1 MFKMP
6 ERIKEILN
14 RIKEFWN
21 KFTTKQKAIIAS
33 ITAVLLVSVLILVV
47 VLTRTQYTHL
57 ITCETTKEA
66 NSVVTILEGASI
78 PYKLSNNSTTIS
90 VDTKQHDAAR
100 LLLGANDI
108 ETDDMSVEE
117 LFDNSMSTTEN
128 ERKLKSTIYMQAK
141 LANTI
146 ETFEGVKEAVVYIS
160 SETAGNSIFDEQK
173 DRSASVVLTTNDE
186 FKESA
191 AFTIAQMVATALGN
205 DNTDNIRVTDSKGDI
220 LFNGTSDLYTTG
232 SLASNEEFKQQL
244 RNNRANDIRYLV
256 LKMGYDD
263 AEIVPNLS
271 FNMDVVEELYTE
283 YTPTPGSDQGVYK
296 HSYTYKSENSQGV
309 SGVPGTDSNNSDT
322 GYDIE
327 DNTNADAT
335 VEYEDIEYLP
345 NERQVNTKKEIGAVD
360 ASKSSVSIVL
370 TKYKIYNEEELEAE
384 GELED
389 ITFEQYIKENSLEVV
404 TPLDVDDKVYN
415 SVSAATGIDVDKIT
429 ITAFEQPIFQFKEDT
444 SKEISDYFQIIL
456 LVLIIA
462 MILFVVFK
470 ATAPV
475 EVIEQTPELSVEEM
489 LASKAATEEH
499 FAGIEMKDK
508 SGPIEMIG
516 EFVDENPEA
525 VAQLLRNWL
534 NDEWA

>member
-1 MFKMP
+1 MP
-6 ERIKEILN
+6 DRIKDILN

-33 ITAVLLVSVLILVV
+33 VTAALLMAILILVV
-47 VLTRTQYTHL
+47 ILTRTQYTHL
-57 ITCETTKEA
+57 ITCENTKEA
-66 NSVVTILEGASI
+66 NSVVTLLEGASI

-90 VDTKQHDAAR
+90 VDTKQYDAAL

-108 ETDDMSVEE
+108 EADGMTVEE

-128 ERKLKSTIYMQAK
+128 ERKLKSTIYMQDK
-141 LANTI
+141 LANAI
-146 ETFEGVKEAVVYIS
+146 EEYAGVKEAVVFIS
-160 SETAGNSIFDEQK
+160 SETASNSIFDEQK
-173 DRSASVVLTTNDE
+173 DRSASVVLTTGDD

-191 AFTIAQMVATALGN
+191 AYTIAQMVATALGN
-205 DNTDNIRVTDSKGDI
+205 ENTDNIRVTDSKGDI
-220 LFNGTSDLYTTG
+220 LYNGTSDLYTAG

-256 LKMGYDD
+256 LKMGFDD

-271 FNMDVVEELYTE
+271 FNMDIVEELYTE
-283 YTPTPGSDQGVYK
+283 YTPAEGSDQGVYK
-296 HSYTYKSENSQGV
+296 HSYTYKSENQQGA

-322 GYDIE
+322 GYDIYD
-327 DNTNADAT
+327 DNNSEAI

-345 NERQVNTKKEIGAVD
+345 NERQVNTKKEIGAID

-370 TKYKIYNEEELEAE
+370 TKYKIYNEEELEEA
-384 GELED
+384 GELDD
-389 ITFEQYIKENSLEVV
+389 ITFEQYIKEEGLEVV
-404 TPLDVDDKVYN
+404 NPVEVEEKIYK
-415 SVSAATGIDVDKIT
+415 SVSAATGIAVENIT
-429 ITAFEQPIFQFKEDT
+429 ITAYEQPIFQFKEDT
-444 SKEISDYFQIIL
+444 GKEISDYFQIIL

-475 EVIEQTPELSVEEM
+475 EVTELTPELSVEEM
-489 LASKAATEEH
+489 LASKAANEEQLEN
-499 FAGIEMKDK
+499 IEYNEM
-508 SGPIEMIG
+508 SGPREMI
-516 EFVDENPEA
+516 EKFVQENPEA

-534 NDEWA
+534 NEDWE

>member
-1 MFKMP
+1 MP

-33 ITAVLLVSVLILVV
+33 ITAVLLVAVLILVV

-78 PYKLSNNSTTIS
+78 PYKLSNNSTTVS
-90 VDTKQHDAAR
+90 VDTKQYDAAR

-108 ETDDMSVEE
+108 ETDDMSIEE

-128 ERKLKSTIYMQAK
+128 ERKLKSTIYMQDK

-173 DRSASVVLTTNDE
+173 DRSASVVLTTNED
-186 FKESA
+186 FKEAA

-205 DNTDNIRVTDSKGDI
+205 ENTENIRVTDSKGDI

-232 SLASNEEFKQQL
+232 SLNGNEEFKQLL

-263 AEIVPNLS
+263 AEIVPNLH
-271 FNMDVVEELYTE
+271 FDMDEVTELYRE
-283 YTPTPGSDQGVYK
+283 YTPTTGSDQGVYK

-322 GYDIE
+322 GYEIE
-327 DNTNADAT
+327 DDTNSDAT

-345 NERQVNTKKEIGAVD
+345 NERQTNTKKEIGAVD

-389 ITFEQYIKENSLEVV
+389 ITFEQYIKENELEVV
-404 TPLDVDDKVYN
+404 NALEVEEKVYN
-415 SVSAATGIDVDKIT
+415 SVSAATGIDVENIT

-489 LASKAATEEH
+489 LASKAANEEH
-499 FAGIEMKDK
+499 LEGIEMKDK

>member
-1 MFKMP
+1 MP
-6 ERIKEILN
+6 DRIKEILN

-21 KFTTKQKAIIAS
+21 KFTAKQKAIIVSVTA
-33 ITAVLLVSVLILVV
+33 AVLMAILILVIIV
-47 VLTRTQYTHL
+47 TRTQYTHL

-66 NSVVTILEGASI
+66 NSVVSLLEGAAI
-78 PYKLSNNSTTIS
+78 PYELSNNSMTVS
-90 VDTKQHDAAR
+90 VDTKQYDAAR

-108 ETDDMSVEE
+108 ETDGMSIEE

-128 ERKLKSTIYMQAK
+128 ERQLKSTIYMQDN

-146 ETFEGVKEAVVYIS
+146 ESFEGVKEAVVYIS
-160 SETAGNSIFDEQK
+160 SETASNSIFDEQK
-173 DRSASVVLTTNDE
+173 ERSASVVLTTNED
-186 FKESA
+186 FKEGA
-191 AFTIAQMVATALGN
+191 AFSIAQMVATALGN
-205 DNTDNIRVTDSKGDI
+205 ENTDNIRVTDSKGDI

-283 YTPTPGSDQGVYK
+283 YTPTTGSDQGVYK

-322 GYDIE
+322 SYEIE
-327 DNTNADAT
+327 DGTESDAI

-345 NERQVNTKKEIGAVD
+345 NERQTNTKKEIGAID

-389 ITFEQYIKENSLEVV
+389 ITFEQYIKENELETV
-404 TPLDVDDKVYN
+404 TPLEVEEKIYN
-415 SVSAATGIDVDKIT
+415 SVSAATGIDVDSIT

-444 SKEISDYFQIIL
+444 SREISDYFQVIL

-475 EVIEQTPELSVEEM
+475 EVTELTPELSVEEM
-489 LASKAATEEH
+489 LASKVENEPLED
-499 FAGIEMKDK
+499 IEYKDK
-508 SGPIEMIG
+508 TGAKEMI
-516 EFVDENPEA
+516 ENFVAENPEA

-534 NDEWA
+534 NDDWV

>member
-1 MFKMP
+1 MP
-6 ERIKEILN
+6 DRIKELLN
-14 RIKEFWN
+14 NLKEFWN
-21 KFTTKQKAIIAS
+21 KFTAKQKAIIVS
-33 ITAVLLVSVLILVV
+33 IAAALLMAILILVLIL
-47 VLTRTQYTHL
+47 TKTQYTHL
-57 ITCETTKEA
+57 ITCETTKET
-66 NSVVTILEGASI
+66 NSVVTLLEGASI
-78 PYKLSNNSTTIS
+78 PYKLSNNSTTVS
-90 VDTKQHDAAR
+90 VDTKQYDAAL

-108 ETDDMSVEE
+108 ETDSMSVED
-117 LFDNSMSTTEN
+117 LFNNSMSTTEN
-128 ERKLKSTIYMQAK
+128 ERNLKSTIYMQDT
-141 LANTI
+141 LANAI
-146 ETFEGVKEAVVYIS
+146 ESYEGVKEAVVFIS
-160 SETAGNSIFDEQK
+160 SETASNSIFDEQK

-186 FKESA
+186 FKEGA
-191 AFTIAQMVATALGN
+191 ANTIAQMVATALGN
-205 DNTDNIRVTDSKGDI
+205 KNTDNIRVTDSKGDI
-220 LFNGTSDLYTTG
+220 LFNGTSDLYTAG

-271 FNMDVVEELYTE
+271 FNMDVVEELYKE
-283 YTPTPGSDQGVYK
+283 YTPTTGSDQGVYK

-322 GYDIE
+322 SYEIE
-327 DNTNADAT
+327 DGTESDAI

-345 NERQVNTKKEIGAVD
+345 NERQVNTKKEIGAIDV
-360 ASKSSVSIVL
+360 SKSSVSIVL
-370 TKYKIYNEEELEAE
+370 TKYKIYSEEELEAE

-389 ITFEQYIKENSLEVV
+389 ITFEQYIKENELETVNSV
-404 TPLDVDDKVYN
+404 DVEDKIYQ
-415 SVSAATGIDVDKIT
+415 SVSAATGIAVENIT

-475 EVIEQTPELSVEEM
+475 EVTELTPELSVEEM
-489 LASKAATEEH
+489 LATKVAAEEQLEN
-499 FAGIEMKDK
+499 IEYNET
-508 SGPIEMIG
+508 SGPREMI
-516 EFVDENPEA
+516 EKFVDENPEA

-534 NDEWA
+534 NEDWE

>member
-1 MFKMP
+1 MP
-6 ERIKEILN
+6 DRIKEILN

-21 KFTTKQKAIIAS
+21 KFTAKQKAIIVSVTA
-33 ITAVLLVSVLILVV
+33 AVLMAILILVIIV
-47 VLTRTQYTHL
+47 TRTQYTHL

-66 NSVVTILEGASI
+66 NSVVSLLEGAAI
-78 PYKLSNNSTTIS
+78 PYELSNNSMTVS
-90 VDTKQHDAAR
+90 VDTKQYDAAR

-108 ETDDMSVEE
+108 ETDGMSIEE

-128 ERKLKSTIYMQAK
+128 ERQLKSTIYMQDN

-146 ETFEGVKEAVVYIS
+146 ESFEGVKEAVVYIS
-160 SETAGNSIFDEQK
+160 SETASNSIFDEQK
-173 DRSASVVLTTNDE
+173 ERSASVVLTTNED
-186 FKESA
+186 FKEGA
-191 AFTIAQMVATALGN
+191 AFSIAQMVATALGN
-205 DNTDNIRVTDSKGDI
+205 ENTDNIRVTDSKGDI

-322 GYDIE
+322 SYEIE
-327 DNTNADAT
+327 DGTESDAI

-345 NERQVNTKKEIGAVD
+345 NERQTNTKKEIGAID

-389 ITFEQYIKENSLEVV
+389 ITFEQYIKENELETVTSLEVEE
-404 TPLDVDDKVYN
+404 KIYN
-415 SVSAATGIDVDKIT
+415 SVSAATGIDVDSIT

-444 SKEISDYFQIIL
+444 SREISDYFQVIL

-475 EVIEQTPELSVEEM
+475 EVTELTPELSVEEM
-489 LASKAATEEH
+489 LASKVENEPLED
-499 FAGIEMKDK
+499 IEYKDK
-508 SGPIEMIG
+508 TGAKEMI
-516 EFVDENPEA
+516 ENFVTENPEA

-534 NDEWA
+534 NDDWV